1 MNARASRR
9 AASPVGTMDDDFD
22 LAIPNNSDLGLP
34 SPNGLP
40 TATFDSADVKLDIAS
55 TADAIQ
61 HLGSGAA
68 TAALAQS
75 SCAASAGSATSSVV
89 PAATTSAASTRNGV
103 VSVCAPLS
111 KGAAASMIPM
121 EEGDE
126 AALGPLRKAAPTR
139 RAISSTR
146 ARLSAK
152 SLNLLGLRSKAP
164 PAAGA
169 FLAGTREAADAPPPA
184 PPEGRTAAFDRQL
197 QWLNSVIPS
206 GKAHESK
213 EQLAHSAGEAF
224 ASDLSGALW
233 KYSTWRLGPIEVLRK
248 CADSSPL
255 RSDPNTLSQRPVF
268 A

>member
-1 MNARASRR
+1 MLGARFTRR

-89 PAATTSAASTRNGV
+89 PTATTSAASTRNGV
-103 VSVCAPLS
+103 IGLVSVCAPLS

-126 AALGPLRKAAPTR
+126 AALGPLRR
-139 RAISSTR
+139 RRRRDEPS
-146 ARLSAK
+146 ARLA
-152 SLNLLGLRSKAP
+152 LG
-164 PAAGA
+164 
-169 FLAGTREAADAPPPA
+169 
-184 PPEGRTAAFDRQL
+184 
-197 QWLNSVIPS
+197 
-206 GKAHESK
+206 
-213 EQLAHSAGEAF
+213 
-224 ASDLSGALW
+224 
-233 KYSTWRLGPIEVLRK
+233 
-248 CADSSPL
+248 
-255 RSDPNTLSQRPVF
+255 
-268 A
+268 